1 MAKEKSAKKQPK
13 KEAIQPLKKKKSSN
27 APETAQVLSSTLQFD
42 GPLFKVFRDHIC
54 EPNGI
59 ESTRDVIRHNGSV
72 VILAIDDSKN
82 KRDPLIVMERQ
93 YPHAANQYM
102 WELPAGKIDGDE
114 SRLAA

>member
-1 MAKEKSAKKQPK
+1 MARESTKKQPK

-27 APETAQVLSSTLQFD
+27 APETAQVLSSTIQFN

-72 VILAIDDSKN
+72 VILAIDDSKS
-82 KRDPLIVMERQ
+82 KRDPLIVMEHPYR
-93 YPHAANQYM
+93 HAANQYL
-102 WELPAGKIDGDE
+102 WEV
-114 SRLAA
+114 